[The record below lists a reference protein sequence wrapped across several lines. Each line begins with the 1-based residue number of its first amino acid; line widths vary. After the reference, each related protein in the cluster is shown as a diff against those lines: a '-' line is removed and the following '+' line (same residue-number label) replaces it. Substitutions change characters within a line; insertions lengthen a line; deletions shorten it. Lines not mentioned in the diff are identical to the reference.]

1 MIESGNNAAL
11 STRLLARNNKITLT
25 SGLAPKYLQANLIIL
40 PSRFASDFLLLCHRN
55 PVPCPLLASSRTPG
69 SATALK
75 SHLPGISDA
84 AIASALD
91 ICTDVPLYMVYDDG
105 KLVKSHCSDIAKEWT
120 DDHVAFL
127 IGCSYSFEAA
137 LTAAGLPPRHTVMGR
152 NVPMYATNIPLCAAG
167 VFTGGTY
174 VVSMRPYR
182 RADVEKVRELTRPY
196 VSTHGEPVAWGW
208 EAVERL
214 GIKDINAPEFGDM
227 PLDLDPAD
235 DEIVPVF
242 WGCGVTPQL
251 AVMKAQL
258 PGRVMGHAPGHMLVI
273 DVMEDDIVEKI

>member
-1 MIESGNNAAL
+1 MIDSGNNAAL
-11 STRLLARNNKITLT
+11 STRLLARNNQITLT

-40 PSRFASDFLLLCHRN
+40 PSRFASDFLLLCQRN
-55 PVPCPLLASSRTPG
+55 PVPCPLLASSRTAG

-75 SHLPGISDA
+75 SHLPGVSDA

-105 KLVKSHCSDIAKEWT
+105 ELIMSHCSDIAKEWT

-137 LTAAGLPPRHTVMGR
+137 LTAAGLPPRHTAQGR

-182 RADVEKVRELTRPY
+182 RADVERVRELTRPY

-208 EAVERL
+208 DAIERL

-227 PLDLDPAD
+227 PLNLDAAD

>member
-1 MIESGNNAAL
+1 MVELGNNAAL

-55 PVPCPLLASSRTPG
+55 PVPCPLLASSSTPG
-69 SATALK
+69 SATTLK
-75 SHLPGISDA
+75 SHLPGVSDA

-105 KLVKSHCSDIAKEWT
+105 ELVKSHCSDIAKEWT

-137 LTAAGLPPRHTVMGR
+137 LTAAGLPPRHTVLGR

-208 EAVERL
+208 DAVEKL

-227 PLDLDPAD
+227 PVDLDAED

-273 DVMEDDIVEKI
+273 DVMEDDIFEKI

>member
-11 STRLLARNNKITLT
+11 STRLLARNNQITLT

-75 SHLPGISDA
+75 SHLAGVSDA

-105 KLVKSHCSDIAKEWT
+105 KLVKSHCSDISKEWT

-182 RADVEKVRELTRPY
+182 KSDVEKVRKLTRPY

-208 EAVERL
+208 EAVEKL
-214 GIKDINAPEFGDM
+214 GIKDINTPEFGDK
-227 PLDLDPAD
+227 PLDLDASN

-273 DVMEDDIVEKI
+273 DVMEDDIVEKL